1 MRPIPRAEE
10 LVRQADAVLGP
21 RTRITEPAVPAP
33 ATILDELEPYGQF
46 VIWRYEERG
55 GKRTKVPYDA
65 KAPGRRASATD
76 RSTWALLDMALAAVV
91 SADGI
96 GFVLTEDDPYSVVDL
111 DHVRD
116 PQSGEIAPAARAV
129 IDALDG
135 YAELSPSGTGVHI
148 WVVGRPPGTRA
159 RKAGIECYWSQRYI
173 TLTGV
178 TLDGEMTW
186 AS

>member
-1 MRPIPRAEE
+1 MAD
-10 LVRQADAVLGP
+10 ADAVLGP

-46 VIWRYEERG
+46 VIWRYEERA

-65 KAPGRRASATD
+65 KTPGRRASATD
-76 RSTWALLDMALAAVV
+76 RSTWALLGMARAAAA

-96 GFVLTEDDPYSVVDL
+96 GFVLTDDDPYSVVDL

-116 PQSGEIAPAARAV
+116 PHTGEIQPEARRI
-129 IDALDG
+129 IDALDS
-135 YAELSPSGTGVHI
+135 YTELSPSGTGVHI
-148 WVVGRPPGTRA
+148 WIVGTTPPGTRT
-159 RKAGIECYWSQRYI
+159 RKSGIECYTRERYL

-178 TLDGEMTW
+178 NLHGEMTW
-186 AS
+186 RS